1 MRNTFVSEIT
11 RLAEKN
17 SKIVIL
23 AGDIGYKLFD
33 KFIKKFPN
41 RFYNC
46 GVAEAN
52 MTTTAAGLAVKG
64 FIPIT
69 YTIAT
74 FNVYKTIE
82 QIKLDVCYPNLGV
95 IIVGVG
101 AGLSYA
107 DLGAT
112 HHATED
118 VGMLR
123 TIPNLNI
130 ISPSDPLELKALL
143 PKILINKK
151 PTYLRLGKTG
161 EKNIHIKE
169 PKVEL
174 GKGNVIYKGKKVCII
189 SSGNILKNTSL
200 AIKVLK
206 KKNVYPT
213 LISLHTIKPLDI
225 KLIQNCLKNHK
236 YIIIL
241 EEHAEIGGLASAIS
255 EINLK
260 KNYNNKFLCMNV
272 GNKFIVKSGKQVFAR
287 ERLSISE
294 IKIKK
299 KILNF
304 LRILN

>member
-130 ISPSDPLELKALL
+130 ISPSDPLD
-143 PKILINKK
+143 KK

-272 GNKFIVKSGKQVFAR
+272 GNKFIVKSGKQVIAR

>member
-143 PKILINKK
+143 PKNLINKK
-151 PTYLRLGKTG
+151 PTYIRLGKTG

>member
-189 SSGNILKNTSL
+189 SSGNILRNASL

-206 KKNVYPT
+206 KKNGYPT